1 MLSPTQLLR
10 GALFGLVSMAGP
22 AAWPASADHRPPS
35 QQEYWAQL
43 DRRDWDSA
51 IQAAQKLVDAA
62 RAQAAQQPL
71 VLAEA
76 LTLLGNAQLN
86 KADYANAQTSFL
98 EALALIDRHSGA
110 SSASLLEPLRGQG
123 YALAGAGRDE
133 EAVLY
138 LERALLIA
146 RRSHGLFDV
155 SQQGILRQLVASLT
169 NLHRPDEA
177 ARHVNYLLR
186 VGERSYGRRD
196 PRLVPLLCAIGE
208 WYSDTANFTPARAS
222 FRNAL
227 DIVEQKLGKDS
238 IAAVEPLRGLARS
251 YTQEVYNSALGLK
264 TIRERPPLDEN
275 LHSEE
280 RTMQPRY
287 ISMDGERALE
297 RALKILDLQPDAPRA
312 QLVGTLVQM
321 GDWYQVKHLPDRAMT
336 FYRRAAALHQEQ
348 PAAPTTDPEPATKGA
363 APRNDLLGFPV
374 RLYYP
379 MPQLATRNLT
389 LPADQVD
396 ERYVQVEFTVT
407 DEGEVTDAKVTEHS
421 GTARQASEAL
431 QAIRAARFRPKFVDG
446 QPVATPGMTN
456 REVFR
461 MRKPAENSR
470 QGEAEQKDS

>member
-1 MLSPTQLLR
+1 MLSPTQFLR
-10 GALFGLVSMAGP
+10 GALFGLVSMAGS
-22 AAWPASADHRPPS
+22 AVWPAFADERPPS

-43 DRRDWDSA
+43 DRRDWESA

-62 RAQAAQQPL
+62 RAQAAQQPF

-98 EALALIDRHSGA
+98 EALELIDRHAGA

-146 RRSHGLFDV
+146 RRSHGLFNV
-155 SQQGILRQLVASLT
+155 GQQGILRQLVASLT
-169 NLHRPDEA
+169 NLQRPDEA
-177 ARHVNYLLR
+177 TRHVTYLLR
-186 VGERSYGRRD
+186 VGERSYGPRD
-196 PRLVPLLCAIGE
+196 PRLVPLLCAIGV

-238 IAAVEPLRGLARS
+238 LAAVEPLRGLARS
-251 YTQEVYNSALGLK
+251 YMQELYNSTLGFK
-264 TIRERPPLDEN
+264 TNRERPPLDESFS
-275 LHSEE
+275 SEE
-280 RTMQPRY
+280 KLMHPRY
-287 ISMDGERALE
+287 ISAEGERALE
-297 RALKILDLQPDAPRA
+297 RALKILDLQADAPQA
-312 QLVGTLVQM
+312 QLVDTLLQL
-321 GDWYQVKHLPDRAMT
+321 GDWYQVKHLPERAMT
-336 FYRRAAALHQEQ
+336 LYRRAAALHQGQ
-348 PAAPTTDPEPATKGA
+348 PAAQATAADPATQDA
-363 APRNDLLGFPV
+363 AARKDLLGFPV

-379 MPQLATRNLT
+379 VPQLATRNLT
-389 LPADQVD
+389 LAADQVD

-407 DEGEVTDAKVTEHS
+407 NVGEVTDAKVTEHS
-421 GTARQASEAL
+421 GTARQASETL

-461 MRKPAENSR
+461 MRKPAESGR
-470 QGEAEQKDS
+470 QGEAEQKAS